1 MSDLLNVSETEVERL
16 QQLLVEAERNHLQA
30 MADAWHE
37 GWIAGVRDACTTN
50 TTDPGDADD
59 AVRATEESGL
69 EENTYLARLEADPV
83 LDDRPDSTS

>member
-16 QQLLVEAERNHLQA
+16 QQLLNELERNHLQA

-37 GWIAGVRDACTTN
+37 GWIAGVQNACAVN
-50 TTDPGDADD
+50 TTDPSDADD

-69 EENTYLARLEADPV
+69 EENTYLARLEVDPAV
-83 LDDRPDSTS
+83 NDREG